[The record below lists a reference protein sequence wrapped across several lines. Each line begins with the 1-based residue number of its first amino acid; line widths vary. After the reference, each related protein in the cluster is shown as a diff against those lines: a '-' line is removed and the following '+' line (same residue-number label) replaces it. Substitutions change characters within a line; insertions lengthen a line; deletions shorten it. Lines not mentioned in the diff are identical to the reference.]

1 MLRLKLNY
9 VVPTGD
15 QPPGHWSCICWHWDG
30 NWNPFP
36 GPCFTTATWRCR
48 KNFSQWERSFHWK
61 LRRHW
66 LKFLRQR
73 QIAVVR
79 QGPGK
84 TRNRPWASYQIY
96 EIAGCACADNAWNF
110 FPPPR
115 WKETTSWRSQHASRH
130 VRHVPGI
137 PGACA
142 THNFT
147 YLVRSPCRIFSD
159 IEICMLSHIHPEIH
173 SIFVIKG
180 GPWWPICLTF

>member
-1 MLRLKLNY
+1 MLCPQVINHRGIEAAFVDTEMVIETLS
-9 VVPTGD
+9 
-15 QPPGHWSCICWHWDG
+15 Q
-30 NWNPFP
+30 
-36 GPCFTTATWRCR
+36 GPVLLLRHDAVARILAI
-48 KNFSQWERSFHWK
+48 FHWK